1 MCGRWE
7 GGAAAQHR
15 RSRGVSTLRH
25 LYMFPT
31 QCLEFWTPFN
41 LIREQKGIERVRA
54 EAVLPMSQEV
64 ICHWFLGGDASG
76 LLRGCLKDD
85 EFLLEVLVQL

>member
-7 GGAAAQHR
+7 GGTAAQHR
-15 RSRGVSTLRH
+15 KSRGVPTLSGTCACSLH
-25 LYMFPT
+25 SVWNIGQF
-31 QCLEFWTPFN
+31 Q
-41 LIREQKGIERVRA
+41 LIREQKGIKRVRA
-54 EAVLPMSQEV
+54 EEMLPRSQEV
-64 ICHWFLGGDASG
+64 ICHWFLGGDASS